1 MINYI
6 NAPNFVIKAMRRIEL
21 GISFFKRK
29 SEKIEFTENEKS
41 LRIIPASESVHQFAI
56 CLNGRQNNNSSVKY
70 FSSKDKEETY
80 DINIKGFKSFYI
92 ERLSAI
98 GKDKIIALIV

>member
-1 MINYI
+1 MINFVI
-6 NAPNFVIKAMRRIEL
+6 VPNFVIKAMRRIEL

-41 LRIIPASESVHQFAI
+41 LRIIPANESVNEFAI
-56 CLNGRQNNNSSVKY
+56 CLNGQNNNSSIKY
-70 FSSKDKEETY
+70 FSSNDKEETY

-92 ERLSAI
+92 ERLSPI